1 MAVTNLQHVGLEV
14 PNIETGLDFYADAGL
29 TSARDIIVGCARLR

>member
-14 PNIETGLDFYADAGL
+14 PDIEPGLAFYRDGGL
-29 TSARDIIVGCARLR
+29 EGSA